1 MKYHIICWFTAN
13 CNFNFFLLFQ
23 KNHIVFYLN
32 TIFVW
37 QDLCISA
44 KKITTFMKKAI
55 VGFTILLLSAF
66 IITSCSTS
74 KNGTNLKPTNSNLA
88 GKWTISNIAVNVPEG
103 FKVTN
108 VFDEAPYSDFQG
120 STWDLVR
127 NGNGSF
133 TLQNGK
139 KENIYWSIYGKGN
152 NAQFQFKKL
161 NGEKA
166 RNVEDGYRLQL
177 GPISSNSFTA
187 TSSVNT
193 VADSTG
199 TITYTFTKQ

>member
-1 MKYHIICWFTAN
+1 
-13 CNFNFFLLFQ
+13 
-23 KNHIVFYLN
+23 
-32 TIFVW
+32 
-37 QDLCISA
+37 
-44 KKITTFMKKAI
+44 MKKVIPAFS
-55 VGFTILLLSAF
+55 VILLSIF
-66 IITSCSTS
+66 IFSCSSS
-74 KNGTNLKPTNSNLA
+74 KNSTNLKATNSNLA
-88 GKWTISNIAVNVPEG
+88 GNWTISDIAVNLPSN

-108 VFDEAPYSDFQG
+108 VFDEAPYTDFRG
-120 STWDLVR
+120 STWNLIR

-133 TLQNGK
+133 TLKNGT
-139 KENIYWSIYGKGN
+139 KENIYWSIFGKGD

-166 RNVEDGYRLQL
+166 RNVEEGYRLQL

-193 VADSTG
+193 GTDSTG

>member
-1 MKYHIICWFTAN
+1 MKPKFQIIFKN
-13 CNFNFFLLFQ
+13 NKNFQ
-23 KNHIVFYLN
+23 
-32 TIFVW
+32 
-37 QDLCISA
+37 
-44 KKITTFMKKAI
+44 MKKGIAALTI
-55 VGFTILLLSAF
+55 VLLSSF
-66 IITSCSTS
+66 IISCSSS
-74 KNGTNLKPTNSNLA
+74 KNGTNLKPTNSHLA
-88 GKWTISNIAVNVPEG
+88 GKWIISNISVNLPEG

-108 VFDEAPYSDFQG
+108 VFDEAPYPDFQG

-133 TLQNGK
+133 TLLNGT

-152 NAQFQFKKL
+152 DAQFQFKKL
-161 NGEKA
+161 NEQKA
-166 RNVEDGYRLQL
+166 RNVEEGYRLQL

-193 VADSTG
+193 GTDSTG